1 MFFQRKRANEQAGLA
16 PRNTVAATLTITSRD
31 IHPEK
36 LTTLRLSPG
45 TALVIAFVSPS
56 GRFNDISRRL
66 TGALEFSQHVITI
79 MTAGELGGGKALY
92 HPTSGEW
99 DNIVLHAFSTNL
111 FEQLSI
117 HTLPLHSGDIKAGHP
132 TKSAAQRVAAISS
145 ELAKVRIPF
154 EVSSHNTLALTY
166 FDGLTASE
174 DFFTQALYKSRR
186 FPCYFVGGSAGGKL
200 DFKQADIALDGEV
213 QENSAI
219 LCFCKIAKGYRYG
232 ILKSHNFKPTGNQF
246 VVADFNPLTRTL
258 NSVLDENLNLV
269 TPVKALCNTFKCSP
283 ADLDARLQ
291 SHSFGIDINEN
302 IYIRSVAAIN
312 GDGSIRFFSDMAFGE
327 ELLLVKASDFKQSL
341 EADFRRFMQG
351 KPATPVAMI
360 ANDCILRRLNNAAAL
375 QGVNTLD
382 GICLS
387 GFSTFGEFL
396 GLHQNQT
403 VTAVG
408 FFAVSDRERFE
419 DEYANNFPFYLSSFA
434 SYHLNARIISMQRI
448 NDLQNRLIESTN
460 EFRHLLEESNE
471 QLQFVANLARDSA
484 TKQLEL
490 GSQFSDFLHQ
500 IAQQEK
506 ERAGLTQ
513 GMSQLRNSAE
523 RIVNIIQSIGGIAE
537 QTNLLALNA
546 AIEAARAGEAG
557 RGFAVVADEVRA
569 LSQRTQSSLKETGDT
584 INGVSGSISGISVAI
599 DGINTLLANI
609 ESSSTA
615 LSKDLAGL
623 SDTSSSAAGRAEEG
637 IRKAQGAAER
647 MNALEK
653 ETHVIETLNELAKK
667 SH

>member
-1 MFFQRKRANEQAGLA
+1 MFFQRKKEPNRSSDDS
-16 PRNTVAATLTITSRD
+16 PVATTLTISSRD
-31 IHPEK
+31 IHPDK
-36 LTTLRLSPG
+36 LSVLNLQSGTT
-45 TALVIAFVSPS
+45 LVIAFISPS
-56 GRFNDISRRL
+56 GQFAEVSQRL
-66 TGALEFSQHVITI
+66 TNAMPFASQVITI
-79 MTAGELGGGKALY
+79 MTAGELGGGKPLY
-92 HPTSGEW
+92 HPTSDHW
-99 DNIVLHAFSTNL
+99 DNIVLHAFSGRM

-117 HTLPLHSGDIKAGHP
+117 HTVALHSEDIKNGNPGRA
-132 TKSAAQRVAAISS
+132 AAQRVDAIAS
-145 ELAKVRIPF
+145 ELAKVRVPF
-154 EVSSHNTLALTY
+154 EVSSHDTLALTY

-200 DFKQADIALDGEV
+200 DFKQADIAINGEV
-213 QENSAI
+213 KHNSVI
-219 LCFCKIAKGYRYG
+219 LCFCKLAKGYRYG

-246 VVADFNPLTRTL
+246 VVAEFNPLTRTL
-258 NSVLDENLNLV
+258 NSVLDANLNLL
-269 TPVKALCNTFKCSP
+269 TPVEALCNTFRCS
-283 ADLDARLQ
+283 ASELEGRLQ
-291 SHSFGIDINEN
+291 SHSFGIDINNN

-312 GDGSIRFFSDMAFGE
+312 ADGSIRFFSDMAFGE
-327 ELLLVKASDFKQSL
+327 ELLLVKATDFKQSL
-341 EADFRRFMQG
+341 EEDFRRFMQG
-351 KPATPVAMI
+351 KPAAPVAMM

-375 QGVNTLD
+375 QSVDTLD

-408 FFAVSDRERFE
+408 FFAVSEQQRFE
-419 DEYANNFPFYLSSFA
+419 DEYANNYPFYLSSFS

-448 NDLQNRLIESTN
+448 NDLQNRLIESTH

-471 QLQFVANLARDSA
+471 QLRFVAGLARDSA
-484 TKQLEL
+484 TKQLKL
-490 GSQFSDFLHQ
+490 GDQFSEFLNQ

-513 GMSQLRNSAE
+513 GMAQLRDSAE
-523 RIVNIIQSIGGIAE
+523 RIVNIIQSISGIAE

-569 LSQRTQSSLKETGDT
+569 LSQRTQTSLKETGDT
-584 INGVSGSISGISVAI
+584 IGGVSASI
-599 DGINTLLANI
+599 DGIAVAINSINELLSSI
-609 ESSSTA
+609 EGSSTE
-615 LSKDLAGL
+615 LSEDLSGL
-623 SDTSSSAAGRAEEG
+623 SQTSSSAASRAEEG
-637 IRKAQGAAER
+637 ITKATDAAKR
-647 MNALEK
+647 MSALEK
-653 ETHVIETLNELAKK
+653 ETQLIETLNELAHK